1 MTMKKKRSP
10 RHLLP
15 YATILAATYGDAVA
29 MEAVLR
35 HYDRYINKLATRI
48 LYDKGGNV
56 YTVVDETLKARLE
69 LKLMMGVLSFKVA

>member
-1 MTMKKKRSP
+1 
-10 RHLLP
+10 
-15 YATILAATYGDAVA
+15 